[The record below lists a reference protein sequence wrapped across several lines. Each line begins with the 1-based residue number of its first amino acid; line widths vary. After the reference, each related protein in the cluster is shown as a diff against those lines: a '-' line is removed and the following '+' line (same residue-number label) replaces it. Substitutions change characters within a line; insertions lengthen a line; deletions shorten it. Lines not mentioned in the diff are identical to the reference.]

1 MKNTRA
7 LWFNQ
12 SWLYLKR
19 ILIVNVAFLI
29 IGTIWRWA
37 FMATFGDARE
47 LSQLT
52 PHVIQAFI
60 LGFRFDSTVLFY
72 VNAIPL
78 LVLLLLSF
86 FTFWKGFEPGL
97 NRVYSRFTAFL
108 VPYYTVML
116 FIVMFITAVD
126 FGFYSFYQDRINV
139 LIFGYFEDDTVAIT
153 KTIWRNYPA
162 VWIFL
167 GLGLFTYLLWKGLK
181 INFTQGREW
190 LPWRVQKISYPVF
203 VLFFFVLFVL
213 NGIGARGS
221 LALFPLSE
229 MDTGISK
236 SIFVNHLSFNG
247 VRAFGRAVE
256 LKAQQIS
263 QWDSN
268 LRHYGYGGNYRQAF
282 ADFYQIPVD
291 QVPAD
296 PLELMKRQTPK
307 NAWAEKNRPHVL
319 LLVMESMGAYW
330 FNYDHPEFNLL
341 GDFKK
346 HLNEDTYLTNFLSST
361 NATIGSLSCLMIGS
375 PQRPIGEFLT
385 ESDYLQVPFRSSTAR
400 VFKSAGYKARFL
412 YGGNPGWRE
421 VNKFA
426 IKQGFD
432 TVEGESEMAEALGG
446 LKERHDWGVY
456 DEELFDYVYKTLNE
470 STEPQFL
477 LTMTT
482 TNHPPYQLPD
492 SYQSP
497 DLKTPDELKSRL
509 IGDAALAEKRF
520 KTYRYSSDQ
529 LAKFM
534 TKLKNSPLKDK
545 VIVAITG
552 DHTFWIVNFTEQELL
567 QKGSV
572 PFYLY
577 LPEPIRKKLDPET
590 FGSQADIAPTLYN
603 LALSEVPYSALGR
616 DLFDKSGDF
625 AVNAFNLIADRTGG
639 VLTTGKPENDIPL
652 DWEGHYERLVRGENT
667 DHKKQLAVKYKS
679 LMSVLDYYFMKEK
692 QDQKGPVDH
701 ADSSR

>member
-1 MKNTRA
+1 MKNVRA
-7 LWFNQ
+7 QWFNQ

-19 ILIVNVAFLI
+19 ILIVNVVFLF
-29 IGTIWRWA
+29 IGFLWRWA
-37 FMATFGDARE
+37 FMLTFGDSRE
-47 LSQLT
+47 LAPLSGD
-52 PHVIQAFI
+52 VFKAFV
-60 LGFRFDSTVLFY
+60 LGARFDGTVLFY
-72 VNAIPL
+72 INAIPL
-78 LVLLLLSF
+78 LLLLLFSLCS
-86 FTFWKGFEPGL
+86 FWKGFAGIL
-97 NRVYSRFTAFL
+97 NPLFSRFSRFL
-108 VPYYTVML
+108 IPYYTVML
-116 FIVMFITAVD
+116 FIVMFFSAVD

-139 LIFGYFEDDTVAIT
+139 LIFGYFEDDTWALT
-153 KTIWRNYPA
+153 KTMWSNYPV

-167 GLGLFTYLLWKGLK
+167 GLFLFTYLLWKGLK
-181 INFTQGREW
+181 VNFTQGKEW
-190 LPWRVQKISYPVF
+190 WPAGVQKISYPIF

-247 VRAFGRAVE
+247 VRALTRAIE
-256 LKAQQIS
+256 LKSQQNS
-263 QWDSN
+263 KWDSN
-268 LRHYGYGGNYRQAF
+268 LRHYGYGENYRKAF
-282 ADFYQIPVD
+282 ADFYQISED
-291 QVPAD
+291 QVPTD
-296 PLELMKRQTPK
+296 PLQLMKKTTPK
-307 NAWAEKNRPHVL
+307 NAWAEKTRPHVV

-330 FNYDHPEFNLL
+330 FNYNHPDFNLL
-341 GDFKK
+341 GDFEK
-346 HLNEDTYLTNFLSST
+346 HLQQDTYLTHFLSST

-375 PQRPIGEFLT
+375 PQRPISEFLT
-385 ESDYLQVPFRSSTAR
+385 ESSYLQVPFRSSPAR

-426 IKQGFD
+426 FQQGFD
-432 TVEGESEMAEALGG
+432 AVDGENEIAEGLGEI
-446 LKERHDWGVY
+446 KEKHDWGIY
-456 DEELFDYVYKTLNE
+456 DEDLFNYVLKTL
-470 STEPQFL
+470 SDAKEPQFL

-482 TNHPPYQLPD
+482 TNHPPYQLP
-492 SYQSP
+492 STYQAP
-497 DLKTPDELKSRL
+497 PLNAPAELKNRL

-520 KTYRYSSDQ
+520 KTYRYSSDK
-529 LAKFM
+529 LAEFM

-577 LPEPIRKKLDPET
+577 LPDAIRKKLDPEA
-590 FGSQADIAPTLYN
+590 FGSQSDIPPTLYN
-603 LALSEVPYSALGR
+603 LALSETPYYSLGR
-616 DLFDKSGDF
+616 DLFDKTGDF
-625 AVNAFNLIADRTGG
+625 AVNNSGLIVDRSGG
-639 VLTTGKPENDIPL
+639 VLTSGKAENDQPL
-652 DWEGHYERLVRGENT
+652 DWEGSYERLVRGENT
-667 DHKKQLAVKYKS
+667 EHKKQLAVKYKS
-679 LMSVLDYYFMKEK
+679 LMSILDYYFMKEK